1 MATNLAIEQS
11 LLEEAVHVGEYK
23 TKKDTVNQALREFI
37 QHRKQK
43 EILKLFG
50 QVEYDEDYDYKKE
63 REGI

>member
-50 QVEYDEDYDYKKE
+50 QVEYDDDYDYKKE

>member
-50 QVEYDEDYDYKKE
+50 QVEYDDDYDYKKE
-63 REGI
+63 REGK

>member
-11 LLEEAVHVGEYK
+11 LLEEAVHVGKYK

-50 QVEYDEDYDYKKE
+50 QVEYDYDYDYKKE
-63 REGI
+63 REGR